1 MSMNVTVE
9 EFISSR
15 IAGKGAV
22 PIEFYVELQGLPKGD
37 GKPDGIEGWYNEE
50 PYMYKDAL
58 VDNWRIE
65 PSDMVSPWTGERFV
79 TVRLIAHDSVED

>member
-9 EFISSR
+9 EFISSN

-22 PIEFYVELQGLPKGD
+22 PIEFYVELQGMPKGD
-37 GKPDGIEGWYNEE
+37 GKPDSIEGWYNEE

-65 PSDMVSPWTGERFV
+65 PSDMVSRTGDRFV
-79 TVRLIAHDSVED
+79 TIRLIAHDRVEE